1 MELSF
6 NSVFSKLRS
15 KINRRMIT
23 AFSCLALFS
32 ISLILSGASS
42 CQRMVYVHLDGKTVQ
57 FYSAESTAT
66 EILKE
71 HKISVGPRDDLEVNM
86 QGKEIDITINRAIPV
101 QILVDGEKIFE
112 TINPTWTVSQVIE
125 AAGIQLSQEDVL
137 DPPEAAKPQ
146 KDSLIQVK
154 RGTHTEYQREEELP
168 FETITK
174 ESSSLPA
181 GETAIETAGKN
192 GSVLKFYE
200 DKYLDGEYWQTTETG
215 SQVLTQPVTQVV
227 LVGTAPK
234 ISAAGRGKSTLP
246 LPAGFQLD
254 SNGIPVNYSKVLT
267 GRACAYSANPGAHTS
282 TGKTVAPGYIAVNPN
297 VIPYGTKMYIVSTDG
312 YVYGYAIAADTG
324 SSCMRNDILADLF
337 MSTKEEC
344 CKFGSRTIQIYI
356 L

>member
-6 NSVFSKLRS
+6 NSIFSKLRS

-71 HKISVGPRDDLEVNM
+71 HKISVGSRDDLEVNM

-125 AAGIQLSQEDVL
+125 AAGIQLSQEDVVSPSATAQL
-137 DPPEAAKPQ
+137 E
-146 KDSLIQVK
+146 KDSMIQIK
-154 RGTHTEYQREEELP
+154 RGTHTDYQKEEEIP
-168 FETITK
+168 FETVTQN
-174 ESSSLPA
+174 SSSLTV
-181 GETAIETAGKN
+181 GQTVVKTAGKN
-192 GSVLKFYE
+192 GTAIKFYE

-234 ISAAGRGKSTLP
+234 ISATGKGKSTLP

-267 GRACAYSANPGAHTS
+267 GRACAYSAKPGAHTS

-324 SSCMRNDILADLF
+324 TSCMRNDILADLF